1 MRCRRSLPD
10 ARQPEVARVLMAAGA
25 IAWFTRKNYAGHRA
39 LDPAGL
45 PSTFDEWRCRAG
57 QPVGRHCP
65 GARVVF
71 SPGQFAAWC
80 RGEGREAD
88 ASARTAFAEIVAVES
103 RRRGWW
109 HRREATR

>member
-1 MRCRRSLPD
+1 MGCRRSLPD

-25 IAWFTRKNYAGHRA
+25 IAWFTRKNYVGHRA

-45 PSTFDEWRCRAG
+45 PSTFDEWRVRAG
-57 QPVGRHCP
+57 QHRPDV
-65 GARVVF
+65 RVVF

-80 RGEGREAD
+80 RAEGREAD
-88 ASARTAFAEIVAVES
+88 ALARSAFAGIVDAAG

-109 HRREATR
+109 HRRQATR